1 MYDDIICQYVAIIN
15 KLLTQS
21 RISFSEASSRLVPEE
36 PGVYLIYDKR
46 LDAVIY
52 AGRTKN
58 LRRRLLNDHKR
69 GNIEGSQFRKALQQN
84 FTLSSEKEIKSY
96 ILENCSFQFIVI
108 KEFEEIIRLEHFITA
123 VLAPTPNMRLKQ

>member
-1 MYDDIICQYVAIIN
+1 MYDDIICQYVAMIN

-36 PGVYLIYDKR
+36 HGVYLIYDKR

-84 FTLSSEKEIKSY
+84 FTLSSEKEITSY

-123 VLAPTPNMRLKQ
+123 VLAPTLNMRLKQ